1 MKRLENLVNELKNG
15 SIVWN
20 DPFTYPKEE
29 KRIKIPEAQQ
39 YFTDAQY
46 IPWPYGYPDFNSDL
60 VQLYG
65 TVEKSGLAQSATPKK
80 RKVTQPTPW
89 ERIHKNIEE

>member
-1 MKRLENLVNELKNG
+1 MKRLENLVRELKID

-20 DPFTYPKEE
+20 DHFTYPKEE

-65 TVEKSGLAQSATPKK
+65 PVTKKVIATKK
-80 RKVTQPTPW
+80 RKVAQPTPW
-89 ERIHKNIEE
+89 ERIHRGISQSRG